1 MFPSLRSQCQFKS
14 SSTHC
19 CFCSFQVAD
28 DRTDDSGIED
38 NDDAV
43 VAQLGW
49 DEDPVVVGRQLARA
63 HPILNQNNEDII
75 GPNIVSFSLS
85 QSSIMHFDSAVTIFK
100 IYQYFTMVVI
110 VLGSK

>member
-1 MFPSLRSQCQFKS
+1 MLS
-14 SSTHC
+14 SFSHC
-19 CFCSFQVAD
+19 YLYIHQVAD

-75 GPNIVSFSLS
+75 GPNIVSFCLS
-85 QSSIMHFDSAVTIFK
+85 P
-100 IYQYFTMVVI
+100 IYLPCILFSYHYFTMVVI
-110 VLGSK
+110 D